1 MNLLGQ
7 QISNMLI
14 VKLFGTTINQID
26 VIKLVGTTEIV
37 DCEQLVI
44 VAVTYK

>member
-7 QISNMLI
+7 QISNVLI
-14 VKLFGTTINQID
+14 VKLFGTRINQTD
-26 VIKLVGTTEIV
+26 VMKFVGTKDIA